1 MVKKVVK
8 VSIILPVYNVEQFL
22 PRCLDSIVNQ
32 TLKEIECIVVND
44 GSPDQSQQIIDE
56 YVKKYPHLFKP
67 LIKENGGL
75 SDARNYALS
84 YVRGEYIAFVDS
96 DDWIEPMMY
105 EKLYQKAKEE
115 NADLVVSD
123 FLMEWED
130 RGVSNYIQ
138 GLRQQADNPF
148 KNLLLSPASA
158 WNKLYKTEL
167 FTKTNIRYPKGLW
180 YEDLA
185 TTAKFM
191 PKCHHI
197 AYVNEA
203 FVHYIQRE
211 GSIMSTVNPKVLDIY
226 KAIDSIES
234 YYKQQG
240 IFDEYMEELAY
251 LSIENLALFSCLRFL
266 KLEDG
271 ETYIKEAIDHMNRH
285 YPGWLSNQYL
295 SCLSKKDRF
304 TLKLLGHKQI
314 KLLKSFIFIK
324 QKLLK

>member
-84 YVRGEYIAFVDS
+84 YVRGEYIGFVDS

-211 GSIMSTVNPKVLDIY
+211 GSIMSTVN
-226 KAIDSIES
+226 
-234 YYKQQG
+234 
-240 IFDEYMEELAY
+240 
-251 LSIENLALFSCLRFL
+251 
-266 KLEDG
+266 
-271 ETYIKEAIDHMNRH
+271 
-285 YPGWLSNQYL
+285 
-295 SCLSKKDRF
+295 
-304 TLKLLGHKQI
+304 
-314 KLLKSFIFIK
+314 
-324 QKLLK
+324 QKF

>member
-1 MVKKVVK
+1 MVK
-8 VSIILPVYNVEQFL
+8 VSIIVPVYNVEKFL
-22 PRCLDSIVNQ
+22 PRCLDSIVSQ
-32 TLKEIECIVVND
+32 TLDEIECIVVND
-44 GSPDQSQQIIDE
+44 GSPDQSQKIIDE
-56 YVKKYPHLFKP
+56 YVEKYPHLFKS

-75 SDARNYALS
+75 SDARNYAID
-84 YVRGEYIAFVDS
+84 YVQGEYIGFVDS
-96 DDWIEPMMY
+96 DDWIEPDMY

-123 FLMEWED
+123 FLMEWEE
-130 RGVSNYIQ
+130 RGISNYIQ
-138 GLRQQADNPF
+138 GLRTQADNSF

-158 WNKLYKTEL
+158 WNKLYKAEL
-167 FTKTNIRYPKGLW
+167 FTKTDIRYPKGLW

-211 GSIMSTVNPKVLDIY
+211 GSIMATVNPKVLDIY
-226 KAIDSIES
+226 KAIESIES

-240 IFDEYMEELAY
+240 IFNDYVEELAY

-271 ETYIKEAIDHMNRH
+271 EVQIKKAMDHMNLV
-285 YPGWLSNQYL
+285 YPNWMSNQYL

-304 TLKLLGHKQI
+304 ILKLLGHKQI
-314 KLLKSFIFIK
+314 KLLKSFIFVK

>member
-1 MVKKVVK
+1 
-8 VSIILPVYNVEQFL
+8 
-22 PRCLDSIVNQ
+22 
-32 TLKEIECIVVND
+32 
-44 GSPDQSQQIIDE
+44 
-56 YVKKYPHLFKP
+56 
-67 LIKENGGL
+67 
-75 SDARNYALS
+75 
-84 YVRGEYIAFVDS
+84 
-96 DDWIEPMMY
+96 MMY

-304 TLKLLGHKQI
+304 ILKLLGHKQI